1 MCPRTV
7 VACLVVYMIYMY
19 NVKYT
24 EFVSTRQTHNQETSA
39 YTVLAFSYSIVKD
52 DVNRDAIRSGLV

>member
-1 MCPRTV
+1 
-7 VACLVVYMIYMY
+7 MY

-24 EFVSTRQTHNQETSA
+24 EFVSTRQTHNPETSA